1 MYRSWPFFTSTLD
14 LAEMILAKADMR
26 IAAMYDEVL
35 LTAPEERQLGQ
46 QLRAKFVQTV
56 DSVLEVCGTS
66 SRLSRPRGWHGVL
79 LLHLYCPCLL
89 PRPCH
94 SAALHAWSS

>member
-1 MYRSWPFFTSTLD
+1 MYCNWPFFTSTLD

-46 QLRAKFVQTV
+46 LLRSKFVQTV
-56 DSVLEVCGTS
+56 DAVLEVGP
-66 SRLSRPRGWHGVL
+66 SRLSRPGAGMA
-79 LLHLYCPCLL
+79 PC
-89 PRPCH
+89 
-94 SAALHAWSS
+94 